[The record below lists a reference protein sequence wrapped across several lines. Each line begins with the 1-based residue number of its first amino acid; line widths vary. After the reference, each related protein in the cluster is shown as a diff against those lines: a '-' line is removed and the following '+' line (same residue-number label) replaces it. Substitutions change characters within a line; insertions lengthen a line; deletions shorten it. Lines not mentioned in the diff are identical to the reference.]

1 MHVVVEGRAEADV
14 AVLKIAAEFVLD
26 VSRYGP
32 LPDFPPGEAALEV
45 PSVRPRS
52 AKSTAAEWQAWQR
65 FTKSGRTCVLKKRG
79 AGEDSNGERGRQAG
93 AKWAVDVHGSKGDN
107 RFLPGRLFSARAT
120 LGSVVEA

>member
-52 AKSTAAEWQAWQR
+52 AKSTAAEWQARQR
-65 FTKSGRTCVLKKRG
+65 FTKSGRACFLKKRG
-79 AGEDSNGERGRQAG
+79 AGEESNGERGRQAG
-93 AKWAVDVHGSKGDN
+93 AKWAVDMHRSNGATGIC
-107 RFLPGRLFSARAT
+107 PGASRERR
-120 LGSVVEA
+120 